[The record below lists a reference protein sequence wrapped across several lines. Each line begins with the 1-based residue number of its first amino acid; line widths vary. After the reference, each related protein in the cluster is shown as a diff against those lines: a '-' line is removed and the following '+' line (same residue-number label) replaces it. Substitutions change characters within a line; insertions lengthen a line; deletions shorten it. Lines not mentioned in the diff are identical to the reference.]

1 MKLLKKKYDCAEN
14 IAWKVEVFQWLK
26 NLQIRLTLPIMTSNL
41 YKKTFL
47 NIWICAWAK
56 LFSEN
61 TTKYVKILNWRLFP
75 YRFGEI
81 FEEVWVP
88 RLLTELLD
96 RRHPHVARNCKQ
108 TPQFVCDTLVQCI
121 KHKTV
126 GFAFRF
132 TLNWTNITL
141 IYWLMQEK

>member
-1 MKLLKKKYDCAEN
+1 MIVQKILLEKLKCFN
-14 IAWKVEVFQWLK
+14 GWKICRFDWLC
-26 NLQIRLTLPIMTSNL
+26 RLWLRISTRRLFWTSEYVLERN
-41 YKKTFL
+41 YFRKTPQ
-47 NIWICAWAK
+47 K
-56 LFSEN
+56 H
-61 TTKYVKILNWRLFP
+61 VKILNWRLFP

-96 RRHPHVARNCKQ
+96 RRHPHVARNCKK

-141 IYWLMQEK
+141 I